1 MDKRKIAKIYLDLV
15 KVGRRQEDSVPQ
27 EIRKEYDELKAES
40 NV

>member
-15 KVGRRQEDSVPQ
+15 KAGRREEDSVPQ

-40 NV
+40 IM